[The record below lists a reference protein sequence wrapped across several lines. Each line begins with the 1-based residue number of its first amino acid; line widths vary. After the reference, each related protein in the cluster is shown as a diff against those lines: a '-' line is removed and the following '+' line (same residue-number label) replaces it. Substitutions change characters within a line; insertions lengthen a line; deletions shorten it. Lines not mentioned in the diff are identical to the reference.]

1 MNSVKWLLAR
11 SLASLCSRLPVGVQ
25 WRMACIVERIVQ
37 RHFCKDSQ
45 PCIVRR
51 NGFIWQLDP
60 GDYVC
65 RDVYWFGAKDRHEL
79 GVILRNLRRGMC
91 ILDVGAN
98 FGYYSIMIARR
109 LNNDCIIHAFEPNPF
124 VFTRLNYNIDSNKA
138 HSVKAHPCALGARRS
153 VMWLEVDGSNTG
165 AGVVSEHQGARA
177 MGRVDV
183 IDLDGLVPGLNCGQI
198 DFVKLD
204 IEGAEF
210 DFLSGAKEVLMRDV
224 PVLMV
229 EVSPSQL
236 KRRGCTVDELLVLLR
251 SMGYESFMVAQ
262 PEGLVSFTE
271 ESFSGGWSY
280 RNVFCLGHHS
290 TWT

>member
-1 MNSVKWLLAR
+1 MNSAKSLIARGLA
-11 SLASLCSRLPVGVQ
+11 ALCSKLPVGVQ
-25 WRMACIVERIVQ
+25 WRIACSMERVVQ
-37 RHFCKDSQ
+37 RYFCKDSQ

-51 NGFIWQLDP
+51 NGFIWELDP

-79 GVILRNLRRGMC
+79 GVILRNLRGGMC

-98 FGYYSIMIARR
+98 FGYYSIVIARR
-109 LNNDCIIHAFEPNPF
+109 LNNDCIIHAFEPNPS
-124 VFTRLNYNIDSNKA
+124 VFARLNYNINSNKT
-138 HSVKAHPCALGARRS
+138 HSVKAHQCALGARKS
-153 VMWLEVDGSNTG
+153 LMWLDVDGSNTG
-165 AGVVSEHQGARA
+165 AGVVSEHQGTATT
-177 MGRVDV
+177 GCVEV
-183 IDLDGLVPGLNCGQI
+183 FDLDGLVTGLNCGRI

-204 IEGAEF
+204 IEGAEC
-210 DFLSGAKEVLMRDV
+210 DFLAGAKGILARDV

-236 KRRGCTVDELLVLLR
+236 KRRGCTVDELIVMLR

-262 PEGLVSFTE
+262 PSGLVTFTE

-280 RNVFCLGHHS
+280 RNVFCFGHNS
-290 TWT
+290 KWL